1 MDVLVSHLHGAV
13 SDVFVTSEVSAV
25 VADLVAGVERSHD
38 ADRRSELKAAVA
50 VARKQLELMAGH
62 EKRLTTRASER
73 ARQAAA
79 LRSALAQ
86 EVARVASELRA
97 KAKLE
102 SELVAA
108 RAGLE
113 DSEDRAA
120 ELERRVAEA
129 AAAAAE
135 AGKEREGLQ
144 AAVAEAQSQLQLTT
158 TRHRRGDMQFF
169 SLRRGP
175 LMTVFQFLE
184 VRGVCWTRRGRGAR
198 CRDAVWI
205 GTR

>member
-13 SDVFVTSEVSAV
+13 SDVFVTSEVSSV
-25 VADLVAGVERSHD
+25 VADLVASVERAHD

-50 VARKQLELMAGH
+50 VARRQLELMAGH
-62 EKRLTTRASER
+62 EKRLATRASER
-73 ARQAAA
+73 ARQAAS

-97 KAKLE
+97 KAKLG

-113 DSEDRAA
+113 DSEERAA
-120 ELERRVAEA
+120 KLERQVAAA

-135 AGKEREGLQ
+135 AAKERARLEK
-144 AAVAEAQSQLQLTT
+144 AVADAKDEAVLVRTQ
-158 TRHRRGDMQFF
+158 HRSRGEVHFF
-169 SLRRGP
+169 ALRREP

-184 VRGVCWTRRGRGAR
+184 VRRLRLATAALRCGV
-198 CRDAVWI
+198 
-205 GTR
+205 